1 MTFLKKLKD
10 DTTGAEEENFF
21 LEDELEDARN
31 GKGYE
36 ELEMEVDGRLA
47 GDAEMEALDKQER
60 QNLDSER
67 GYFLQPIYAQKI
79 ERKIYLYDKVVQ
91 EMKSEFRERL
101 DKKRAIINK
110 MKHKCKELALKDVT
124 LLCDKCQQEVS
135 LLKTVKYVSFD
146 AHHAKCVFGHLRRV
160 EIEDAVK
167 DVEGYYVDQDNK
179 DFIEMHLEIFNEKAG
194 ALKSE
199 QGTNELLK
207 PNIDGSS
214 HGRGGGSGATELPKY
229 AFCECR
235 NHHMVGII
243 EDQKFFFTDVSP
255 LRMMFPQGHYE
266 DWSAQFWS
274 PGYQEAFE
282 LQSKLNI
289 KRAQENTRQGYQTK
303 ALASDA
309 VTCELC
315 NVVCSDS
322 DEFILHCRKAKTHL
336 NLVQQFSDEAYD
348 LLFEQLDKH
357 AAERAAKKDE
367 QKLFKD

>member
-1 MTFLKKLKD
+1 
-10 DTTGAEEENFF
+10 
-21 LEDELEDARN
+21 
-31 GKGYE
+31 
-36 ELEMEVDGRLA
+36 
-47 GDAEMEALDKQER
+47 
-60 QNLDSER
+60 
-67 GYFLQPIYAQKI
+67 
-79 ERKIYLYDKVVQ
+79 
-91 EMKSEFRERL
+91 
-101 DKKRAIINK
+101 
-110 MKHKCKELALKDVT
+110 
-124 LLCDKCQQEVS
+124 
-135 LLKTVKYVSFD
+135 
-146 AHHAKCVFGHLRRV
+146 
-160 EIEDAVK
+160 
-167 DVEGYYVDQDNK
+167 
-179 DFIEMHLEIFNEKAG
+179 
-194 ALKSE
+194 
-199 QGTNELLK
+199 
-207 PNIDGSS
+207 
-214 HGRGGGSGATELPKY
+214 
-229 AFCECR
+229 
-235 NHHMVGII
+235 MVGII

-357 AAERAAKKDE
+357 AAKLAAKKDE
-367 QKLFKD
+367 R